1 VRWEREDAAYAAA
14 TIVAAALVAYF
25 VIGNFGLV
33 PSPLA
38 PRGLG
43 AVRPIAVPSL
53 QALGAGPRPTVTAVA
68 VVPSVAAGPL
78 SPAASPT
85 PRPAASDRTPPLV
98 AISTPGGTQVDVT
111 QPAAVEGTATDRGT
125 GVRDVAVTFRPASGG
140 APTVVPAKASCRDA
154 SRRDCTWSAGVPAIA
169 GTYNVTARAV
179 DRASNAATAGPIDI
193 TVVNAGGLVG
203 TLTDGVGGLVGGV
216 GGLLVR

>member
-1 VRWEREDAAYAAA
+1 MRWEREDAAYGAA

-38 PRGLG
+38 PGGLG

-53 QALGAGPRPTVTAVA
+53 LATGAGLRPTSTAVA

-85 PRPAASDRTPPLV
+85 PRPAASDRTPPLA
-98 AISTPGGTQVDVT
+98 AISTPGGTQVEVT
-111 QPAAVEGTATDRGT
+111 QPATVQGTARDRGT
-125 GVRDVAVTFRPASGG
+125 GVRDVAVTFQPASGG
-140 APTVVPAKASCRDA
+140 APTVVPAKVSCSDA
-154 SRRDCTWSAGVPAIA
+154 TRRDCTWSADVPAVA

-193 TVVNAGGLVG
+193 TVVDGGSVVG
-203 TLTDGVGGLVGGV
+203 TVTDAVSGLI
-216 GGLLVR
+216 GGLLGR